1 LKIWQTFII
10 YFANERGTSLVLLA
24 LAMTALLGSTALVA
38 DLGVNYVTQARLA
51 VAADA
56 AALAGGTQLGAGR
69 DRVMQAAKEMAAK
82 NGIFADAVAVEV
94 APNNSGVTVTAKAPV
109 RLFFGKIFGLQAAGM
124 QQQAQVVLARPISM
138 TQLVP
143 IGIDQNMAFKIGS
156 RHLLF
161 AKDNDSGEIELGSG
175 NSGALEFATQSTGA
189 QGFEEQL
196 RRGWPELISK
206 GNILETKS
214 GIKFSA
220 VKDAMED
227 RLTRAAALNHQ
238 CSPTVCPPDCPRIV
252 YVPVYRPLRTDENK
266 VQQVE
271 VVDFA
276 AFWLDGTRRSNG
288 SWEIAKEIPGIFIG
302 IQKGGLLSEAGES
315 PYGIST
321 GKLVR

>member
-124 QQQAQVVLARPISM
+124 KQQAQVVLARPISM

-143 IGIDQNMAFKIGS
+143 
-156 RHLLF
+156 
-161 AKDNDSGEIELGSG
+161 
-175 NSGALEFATQSTGA
+175 
-189 QGFEEQL
+189 
-196 RRGWPELISK
+196 
-206 GNILETKS
+206 
-214 GIKFSA
+214 
-220 VKDAMED
+220 
-227 RLTRAAALNHQ
+227 
-238 CSPTVCPPDCPRIV
+238 
-252 YVPVYRPLRTDENK
+252 
-266 VQQVE
+266 
-271 VVDFA
+271 
-276 AFWLDGTRRSNG
+276 
-288 SWEIAKEIPGIFIG
+288 
-302 IQKGGLLSEAGES
+302 
-315 PYGIST
+315 
-321 GKLVR
+321 